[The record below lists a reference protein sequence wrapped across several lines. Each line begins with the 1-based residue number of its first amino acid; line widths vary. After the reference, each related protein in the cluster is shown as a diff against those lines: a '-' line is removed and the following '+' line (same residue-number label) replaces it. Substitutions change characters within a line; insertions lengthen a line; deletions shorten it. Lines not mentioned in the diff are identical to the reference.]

1 MLFAFEHYPIK
12 SWFHEFSHIFFFFK
26 MVKRKLSIESDH
38 EIDEDELLLEEK
50 VFGIASNTSFEK
62 VLSNV
67 SGADITPEED
77 LGFYI
82 DNGQPMNNEEESKEF
97 VENVAAWEDDEE
109 QEDVDIQSRLKLRKL
124 KQDYTETKISSKQLE
139 NRLRAQYEKLH
150 PTPKWATSTV
160 PQEADIFQTSTR
172 LIDTQ
177 VLDKDKLNVTRV
189 ENANIAEPSKTT
201 VLGLKF
207 HPTANVIITAGLD
220 KTLRLFQ
227 VNGKENLKMKSY
239 FFKDLPIFSAN
250 FINPKEIIVT
260 GRRNF
265 FYVVDLKTEKV
276 QRVNSI
282 RGRGEKSF
290 ERSSV
295 TPCGKYIVI
304 LGVDGF
310 VLFLS
315 SKTKQLVGQVKLNS
329 TCVSVCYTNGS
340 IWTLGRDGDVYRWDL
355 ESKQCLY
362 TFKDQGNIKAT
373 VIETNGKY
381 LAIGS
386 ISGIV
391 NLYLIDSLKT
401 EFPEP
406 EKVFMNLTTSVTT
419 IKFHPIQNI
428 MAIASNELKDSMRIV
443 NLQTKTVFKNWPTEK
458 TPLGYVSQIEFSNDG
473 QYVSVGNDKGKV
485 LLYRLED
492 FIPK

>member
-1 MLFAFEHYPIK
+1 MIEP
-12 SWFHEFSHIFFFFK
+12 
-26 MVKRKLSIESDH
+26 KRKKQKVSVVIESDQ

-62 VLSNV
+62 VLSKV
-67 SGADITPEED
+67 GADMTAEED

-82 DNGQPMNNEEESKEF
+82 DNGQSDSAEESKGTE
-97 VENVAAWEDDEE
+97 ENAAAWEDDEE
-109 QEDVDIQSRLKLRKL
+109 QDDVDIQSKLKLRKL

-139 NRLRAQYEKLH
+139 KRLRAQYEKLH
-150 PTPKWATSTV
+150 PTPNWATGLA
-160 PQEADIFQTSTR
+160 QETDIFQTSTR

-189 ENANIAEPSKTT
+189 ENANIADPSKTT
-201 VLGLKF
+201 ILGLKF

-227 VNGKENLKMKSY
+227 VNGKENLKIKSY
-239 FFKDLPIFSAN
+239 FFKDLPIFSAD
-250 FINPKEIIVT
+250 FINSKEILVT

-276 QRVNSI
+276 QRINSI
-282 RGRGEKSF
+282 RGRDEKSF
-290 ERSSV
+290 ERASV

-304 LGVDGF
+304 LGVDGY

-315 SKTKQLVGQVKLNS
+315 SRSKQLVGQVKLNS

-340 IWTLGRDGDVYRWDL
+340 IWTLGRDGDVYQWDI

-373 VIETNGKY
+373 TIETNGKY

-443 NLQTKTVFKNWPTEK
+443 NLQTKTVFKNWPTER
-458 TPLGYVSQIEFSNDG
+458 TPLGYVSQIEFSHDG

-492 FIPK
+492 FIP